1 MLPAEGFQRT
11 LLKLVAVLDRSRI
24 RFHLTGGIT
33 SVAYGEP
40 RMTQD
45 LDLVLDRDRILSV
58 EKEFLSALPA
68 AGFYFVEET
77 AHEAIESRG
86 MFQLLDIDQAIKLD
100 LYVRCLIPGE
110 LDRSVRT
117 ELFPGVIL
125 PIVARTDAALSKLI
139 WIEHGSHRSR
149 RDLRRILAG
158 ATPDERSTVQR
169 VAREQREPRVVDRRD
184 GHVDVERV
192 VRVRAMHE
200 ERVER
205 TRDGR
210 RGEHELGGA

>member
-1 MLPAEGFQRT
+1 MLPAEGFQQT
-11 LLKLVAVLDRSRI
+11 LLKLIAVLDRLRI

-45 LDLVLDRDRILSV
+45 LDLVLDRDRVVSL
-58 EKEFLSALPA
+58 EKEFLSALSE
-68 AGFYFVEET
+68 AGFHFAEGT
-77 AHEAIESRG
+77 AHDAIESRR

-100 LYVRCLIPGE
+100 LYIRCLIPGE

-117 ELFPGVIL
+117 ELFPGIMV

-169 VAREQREPRVVDRRD
+169 TAVEMNLAALLDEVLAEQDEID
-184 GHVDVERV
+184 
-192 VRVRAMHE
+192 A
-200 ERVER
+200 
-205 TRDGR
+205 
-210 RGEHELGGA
+210 